1 MFTGLQSAF
10 SGLQAAQVG
19 LSITGH
25 NISNSTVTGYTRQ
38 MLVQTDYSSVTVSS
52 SQIGCYKNQLGL
64 GTTNVQI
71 RQLRNSFYD
80 VSYRNENS
88 YANYYGVKATAA
100 DEVNTILGE
109 LYSEYAA
116 QDTIEG
122 IWVALNEMIQDP
134 GAIETRSTFIASL
147 NNFLNKMKDINS
159 NLQNYQMNLN
169 EQLKGEVSSIN
180 SLVAGINEL
189 NLAIYDAE
197 NMGLNPNDL
206 YDARNLLLDDLS
218 GYVDLTIKEIPVA
231 NSSAT
236 RIDLLVD
243 GKEILANNIQQNL
256 GLQYING
263 DYPFYQVVFTNSTEI
278 LSCDETVRLLYDDLS
293 SENLGTTSTSTMGS
307 LKATLIS
314 RGDVI
319 GDYTMS
325 DDDIGNYLV
334 PTVQKDLDTIV
345 HKIVTLINS
354 MVMDYDSTD
363 LNGDSGI
370 PIFIRV
376 SDTNQLVDA
385 DGGIIDTTGLT
396 DEQIEELIASGA
408 AKYDDYSNDYYDKL
422 EDADD
427 YDTLYTLENIM
438 INPAFLAS
446 DGYNKLATSLSGDIS
461 DNELLNQLN
470 DIWKN
475 PIEDLDGYS
484 IDDYYK
490 KIVTDFAVQAQE
502 DQEKLSATVD
512 VLTLADN
519 TRLTIS
525 AVSMD
530 EELSYMIQY
539 QYAYQAAAQVM
550 STIGILMD
558 EVMAW

>member
-1 MFTGLQSAF
+1 MFTGLSNAF
-10 SGLQAAQVG
+10 SGLQAAQAG
-19 LSITGH
+19 LAVTGH

-38 MLVQTDYSSVTVSS
+38 MLVQTDYTSITISS
-52 SQIGCYKNQLGL
+52 SKIGSYKNQLGL
-64 GTTNVQI
+64 GTTNAQI

-88 YANYYGVKATAA
+88 YANYYAIKATAS

-109 LYSEYAA
+109 LYSEYSA

-134 GAIETRSTFIASL
+134 GAIETRSTFISSV
-147 NNFLNKMKDINS
+147 NNFITKMQDINS
-159 NLQNYQMNLN
+159 NLQSYQMNLN
-169 EQLKGEVSSIN
+169 EQLKGEVSAVN

-189 NLAIYDAE
+189 NLAIFDAE

-206 YDARNLLLDDLS
+206 YDARNILLDDLS
-218 GYVDLTIKEIPVA
+218 GYVDVTIKEVA
-231 NSSAT
+231 VSNSSAT
-236 RIDLLVD
+236 RIDLLVG
-243 GKEILANNIQQNL
+243 GKEILANNIQQTL

-263 DYPFYQVVFTNSTEI
+263 DYPFYQVVFTESTEV
-278 LSCDETVRLLYDDLS
+278 LSCDANVRLLYDNLASEDLGVNS
-293 SENLGTTSTSTMGS
+293 NTTMGS

-334 PTVQKDLDTIV
+334 CTVQKDIDTIV
-345 HKIVTLINS
+345 HEIVTLINS
-354 MVMDYDSTD
+354 MVMDYGSTD

-370 PIFIRV
+370 PVFIRV
-376 SDTNQLVDA
+376 TDTNQLVNE
-385 DGGIIDTTGLT
+385 DGEIIDTTDMT
-396 DEQIEELIASGA
+396 DEEIEALIASGA
-408 AKYDDYSNDYYDKL
+408 AKYDNYANDYYNIG
-422 EDADD
+422 EDADN

-438 INPAFLAS
+438 INPAFLES

-475 PIEDLDGYS
+475 PIDNLGGYS

-490 KIVTDFAVQAQE
+490 KIVTDFAVSAQE
-502 DQEKLSATVD
+502 DQEKLSSTID
-512 VLTLADN
+512 VLTLTDN

-550 STIGILMD
+550 STIGQLMD
-558 EVMAW
+558 EIMAW